1 NGWVRSRQGH
11 GIDTNSIAY
20 KSGDGPL
27 LVMEA
32 RTVWPLVI
40 IDSLGRAYS
49 VRIADLPGGRG
60 DGVPITTLIDFQE
73 GGKPAQ
79 ALTDAAEAQY
89 LFANSGGYGF
99 IASIADLVS
108 RNRAGKAFMSLEKG
122 EKPLAPCKVDVTEG
136 NPRGAGA
143 TAAALSQSGRLL
155 LFPLAELKTLAKGR
169 GTIIQDIPPKDELV
183 AVAIGDGAAFTVR
196 GAGRGGKAAE
206 YRLTAKELANH
217 RGSRARKG
225 QPIDSK
231 IKPTGL
237 AAG

>member
-1 NGWVRSRQGH
+1 
-11 GIDTNSIAY
+11 
-20 KSGDGPL
+20 
-27 LVMEA
+27 
-32 RTVWPLVI
+32 
-40 IDSLGRAYS
+40 
-49 VRIADLPGGRG
+49 GG
-60 DGVPITTLIDFQE
+60 TT
-73 GGKPAQ
+73 PA
-79 ALTDAAEAQY
+79 EV
-89 LFANSGGYGF
+89 G
-99 IASIADLVS
+99 
-108 RNRAGKAFMSLEKG
+108 
-122 EKPLAPCKVDVTEG
+122 VTEG
-136 NPRGAGA
+136 NPRGTGG

-183 AVAIGDGAAFTVR
+183 AVAIGDGAAFTVS
-196 GAGRGGKAAE
+196 GTGRGGKAAE